1 MKAFGFFILFLVMG
15 IAFVSFNCFS
25 TGATSSVPGMS
36 FQWQSNDMAMTIR
49 SRKLQ
54 GNGFG
59 PSTNEGDS
67 SNLDLED
74 YRPIDPVPSTKAS
87 IRPGPV
93 EHGTPL
99 MPYIPKPSPPPI
111 SANDGLP

>member
-1 MKAFGFFILFLVMG
+1 
-15 IAFVSFNCFS
+15 
-25 TGATSSVPGMS
+25 MS
-36 FQWQSNDMAMTIR
+36 FKWQNNDMEMTIR

-59 PSTNEGDS
+59 PSTTEGDS
-67 SNLDLED
+67 SNLDMED

-99 MPYIPKPSPPPI
+99 MPYIPRPSPPPI
-111 SANDGLP
+111 SANGGLP

>member
-1 MKAFGFFILFLVMG
+1 MKAFGFFVLFLVMG
-15 IAFVSFNCFS
+15 TAFVSFNCFS
-25 TGATSSVPGMS
+25 TGGMS
-36 FQWQSNDMAMTIR
+36 VKWQSNDMVMTIR

-59 PSTNEGDS
+59 P

-111 SANDGLP
+111 STNYGLP

>member
-15 IAFVSFNCFS
+15 TAFLSFICFS
-25 TGATSSVPGMS
+25 TGGMS
-36 FQWQSNDMAMTIR
+36 FKWQNNDMEMTIR

-59 PSTNEGDS
+59 PSTTEGDS
-67 SNLDLED
+67 SNLDMED

-99 MPYIPKPSPPPI
+99 MPYIPRPSPPPI
-111 SANDGLP
+111 SANGGLP